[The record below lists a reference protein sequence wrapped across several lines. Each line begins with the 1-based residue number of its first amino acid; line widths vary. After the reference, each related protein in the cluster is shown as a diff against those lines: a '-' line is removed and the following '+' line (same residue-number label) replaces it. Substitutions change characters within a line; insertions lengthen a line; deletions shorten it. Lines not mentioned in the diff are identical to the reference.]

1 MPPKINASIPTSKDT
16 PRMLMGCD
24 LLDLATGGEKGVLG
38 MPYGTILNIIGD
50 KSAGKTFLKNEI
62 IAAAYNKHHDGVA
75 WFSDDTESGDT
86 FDTSYLYGVDIHP
99 ADQKIGNKTRQDSE
113 TVEEMDANVSMFL
126 ENLMPGTLGIYAVD
140 SLDGL
145 ADNTRLEME
154 TKRLNQAKQNLVV
167 KDPGD
172 YGAQIAKFLS
182 QQFFRTK
189 HAKLEKAQCSLI
201 IVSQIRDKFNSMGYG
216 RSWEVSCGKALEFYS
231 HTRIFL
237 KTIKQITRGGDI
249 VGAYVEAS
257 CIKSKTPR
265 PYRKVRYTVYF
276 DYGIDNIG
284 SNIDYLFDL
293 RDEKGDLK
301 GAADNIPWDGKA
313 QKNLENLTQ
322 WLKDNNLL
330 DDCRADKKSAGKGA
344 PLSVQWITEWATATP
359 ERKTLY
365 DKTFGVS
372 YTRDELIDLCDH
384 DKAMAA
390 ALTKKVQEKWEA
402 HENEIKT
409 KRTGKYA

>member
-1 MPPKINASIPTSKDT
+1 MASKIDARLPDQGG

-24 LLDLATGGEKGVLG
+24 LLDLAVGGDKGKYG
-38 MPYGTILNIIGD
+38 MPYGMGLNIIGD

-62 IAAAYNKHHDGVA
+62 IARAYHDHKDGVA
-75 WFSDDTESGDT
+75 WYSDDTESGDT
-86 FDTSYLYGVDIHP
+86 FDTSYLYGVNIHP
-99 ADQKIGNKTRQDSE
+99 EGQKIGNKVMADST
-113 TVEEMDANVSMFL
+113 TVEEMDAHVSMFL
-126 ENLMPGTLGIYAVD
+126 ENLMPGTLGIYAID

-154 TKRLNQAKQNLVV
+154 SKRLNQAKQNLDV

-189 HAKLEKAQCSLI
+189 HAKLARANCSLI

-216 RSWEVSCGKALEFYS
+216 PNWEVSCGKALEFYS

-237 KTIKQITRGGDI
+237 KTIKQIKRGGDI

-257 CIKSKTPR
+257 TIKSKTPR

-284 SNIDYLFDL
+284 SNIDYLYDL
-293 RDEKGDLK
+293 RDDKGELK
-301 GAADNIPWDGKA
+301 ATANNIPWDGKA
-313 QKNLENLTQ
+313 VKSLETITK
-322 WLKDNNLL
+322 WLNDNGLMEE
-330 DDCRADKKSAGKGA
+330 CRNAKKAAGKGST
-344 PLSVQWITEWATATP
+344 LSVQWVTDWAGEDP
-359 ERKTLY
+359 ERQALY
-365 DKTFGVS
+365 NKTFGVT
-372 YTRDELIDLCDH
+372 YTRDQLIELCDQ
-384 DKAMAA
+384 DKAMAQ
-390 ALTKKVQEKWEA
+390 ALTDKVRDKWEA
-402 HENEIKT
+402 HEDEIKT
-409 KRTGKYA
+409 KRAGKYA

>member
-1 MPPKINASIPTSKDT
+1 MAPAKINACLPDKGG

-24 LLDLATGGEKGVLG
+24 LLDLAVGGDKGVLG
-38 MPYGTILNIIGD
+38 MPYGMVLNIIGD

-62 IAAAYNKHHDGVA
+62 IAAAYHKHHEGVA

-86 FDTSYLYGVDIHP
+86 FDTSYLYGVNIHP
-99 ADQKIGNKTRQDSE
+99 ADQKIGNKVVQDSE
-113 TVEEMDANVSMFL
+113 TIEQMDAHVSMFL

-145 ADNTRLEME
+145 ADASRLEME
-154 TKRLNQAKQNLVV
+154 SKRLNQAKQNLEV

-189 HAKLEKAQCSLI
+189 HSKLEKANCSLI
-201 IVSQIRDKFNSMGYG
+201 IVSQIRDKFGGMGYG
-216 RSWEVSCGKALEFYS
+216 PNWEVSCGKALEFYS

-237 KTIKQITRGGDI
+237 RTIKQIKRGGDI

-257 CIKSKTPR
+257 FIKSKTPR

-284 SNIDYLFDL
+284 SNLDYLYNL
-293 RDEKGDLK
+293 RDEKGDLTK
-301 GAADNIPWDGKA
+301 SADNIPWDGKA
-313 QKNLENLTQ
+313 AKNLETLTQ
-322 WLKDNNLL
+322 WLKDNNLT
-330 DDCRADKKSAGKGA
+330 DDCRAAKKAAGKGST
-344 PLSVQWITEWATATP
+344 LSVQWITDWAAEEP
-359 ERKTLY
+359 ARSELFN
-365 DKTFGVS
+365 KTFGVT
-372 YTRDELIDLCDH
+372 YTREELIDLCDR
-384 DKAMAA
+384 DKDMAA
-390 ALTKKVQEKWEA
+390 ALTKKVQAKWEA
-402 HENEIKT
+402 HEDEIKT
-409 KRTGKYA
+409 KRVGKYA

>member
-1 MPPKINASIPTSKDT
+1 MPPKINAYIPAPKDA

-24 LLDLATGGEKGVLG
+24 LLDLAVGGEKGVLG
-38 MPYGTILNIIGD
+38 MPYGMVLNIIGD

-62 IAAAYNKHHDGVA
+62 IAAAYNKHRDGVS

-99 ADQKIGNKTRQDSE
+99 ASQKIGNKVCRDSE
-113 TVEEMDANVSMFL
+113 TVEEMDAHVSMFL
-126 ENLMPGTLGIYAVD
+126 ENLMPGTLGIYAID

-145 ADNTRLEME
+145 ADNTRLDME
-154 TKRLNQAKQNLVV
+154 SRRLNQAKQNLEM

-189 HAKLEKAQCSLI
+189 HAKLEKANCSLI

-216 RSWEVSCGKALEFYS
+216 PNWEVSCGKALEFYS

-237 KTIKQITRGGDI
+237 KTIQQIKRGGDI

-293 RDEKGDLK
+293 RDDKGNLRP
-301 GAADNIPWDGKA
+301 AANSIPWDGKA
-313 QKNLENLTQ
+313 VKSLDTLSQ
-322 WLKDNNLL
+322 WLDDNGLKDA
-330 DDCRADKKSAGKGA
+330 CKQAKKDAGKGTS
-344 PLSVQWITEWATATP
+344 LSVQWIVDWAGEDP
-359 ERKTLY
+359 ERQALFN
-365 DKTFGVS
+365 KTFGTS
-372 YTRDELIDLCDH
+372 MTREELIDLCDR
-384 DKAMAA
+384 DKAVAA
-390 ALTKKVQEKWEA
+390 MLTQRVQDKWEA
-402 HENEIKT
+402 HEDEIKT
-409 KRTGKYA
+409 KRVGKYA

>member
-1 MPPKINASIPTSKDT
+1 MAPAKINAYLPDKSG

-24 LLDLATGGEKGVLG
+24 LLDLAVGGDKGVLG
-38 MPYGTILNIIGD
+38 MPYGMVLNIIGD

-62 IAAAYNKHHDGVA
+62 IAAAYHKHHDGVA

-86 FDTSYLYGVDIHP
+86 FDTSYLYGVNIHP
-99 ADQKIGNKTRQDSE
+99 ADQKIGNKVVQDSE
-113 TVEEMDANVSMFL
+113 TIEQMDAHVSMFL

-145 ADNTRLEME
+145 ADASRLDME
-154 TKRLNQAKQNLVV
+154 SRRLNQAKQNLEV

-189 HAKLEKAQCSLI
+189 HSKLEKARCSLI
-201 IVSQIRDKFNSMGYG
+201 IVSQIRDKFGGMGYG
-216 RSWEVSCGKALEFYS
+216 PSWEVSCGKALEFYS

-237 KTIKQITRGGDI
+237 RTIKQIKRGGDI

-284 SNIDYLFDL
+284 SNLDYLYNL
-293 RDEKGDLK
+293 RDEKGDLTK
-301 GAADNIPWDGKA
+301 AADNIPWDGKA
-313 QKNLENLTQ
+313 SKNLETLTQ
-322 WLKDNNLL
+322 WLKDNNLT
-330 DDCRADKKSAGKGA
+330 DDCRAAKKAAGKGST
-344 PLSVQWITEWATATP
+344 LSVQWITDWAAEDPTRS
-359 ERKTLY
+359 ELFN
-365 DKTFGVS
+365 KTFGVT
-372 YTRDELIDLCDH
+372 YTREELIDLCDR
-384 DKAMAA
+384 DKDMAA
-390 ALTKKVQEKWEA
+390 ALTKKVQAKWEA
-402 HENEIKT
+402 HEDEIKT
-409 KRTGKYA
+409 KRAGKYA